1 MQKICAVRAI
11 CVPLSHQSQ
20 HLSKLF
26 RILTIIPNIKYQY
39 GITNNRIH
47 HRNLLHMKNP
57 HLIATI
63 IEIPAADTYTGKD
76 LQLRHPLQ
84 KVTIKL
90 SQSNQTE
97 LGVYIFHFGIE

>member
-1 MQKICAVRAI
+1 MQEICEIREI

-20 HLSKLF
+20 HFSKLF
-26 RILTIIPNIKYQY
+26 WILTIIPNIKYPY

-76 LQLRHPLQ
+76 LQLRHTFQ

-90 SQSNQTE
+90 SQSS
-97 LGVYIFHFGIE
+97 